1 MPWLL
6 CSALALFTTQAP
18 SSGAVDG
25 APTSNGA
32 PASTPVTDD
41 GAPAPTVQDG
51 ADAASGTSSAPIDA
65 TRAATLEAAV
75 LEVLGRADAPARV
88 AIAPIDDD
96 DAARAGQLL
105 AIIARVVVE
114 ERLDAVTPKALDAA
128 AFGDDDDAKAAAL
141 AARDVDHVLVAAVRD
156 EAGAVVDLRLVR
168 ARDGVVVGRAVAPL
182 DSTTAALSTTKQ
194 SVQGGMQSLVDQIA
208 LAMESL
214 PGETRY
220 QRLAVLPMTT
230 TATSDESKG
239 LARAVERELSS
250 ALVARGFLVVER
262 ARLDDVVAARE
273 AELDDAG
280 VMALSRAV
288 DAQALVIGSLAATG
302 ASLVVSVRVVS
313 STNGAVLGT
322 ATAEVPRSGAIAAGS
337 PLLEQHTP
345 GESLFRSALLPG
357 WGQLTNEEPVKAA
370 VVGVVVGGLAATTVL
385 VGGAGLITRV
395 SYELGAPF
403 PGQDPADIGQQL
415 KARRELA
422 DVLLVAAG
430 GGVVLTAILWSAN
443 VVDAYLSADE

>member
-1 MPWLL
+1 MPWVL

-18 SSGAVDG
+18 PSEAPEVDH
-25 APTSNGA
+25 
-32 PASTPVTDD
+32 ASTL
-41 GAPAPTVQDG
+41 
-51 ADAASGTSSAPIDA
+51 DAAVTEPSGDDASPDARAESAPPSTSIGGERVA
-65 TRAATLEAAV
+65 TVEAAV
-75 LEVLGRADAPARV
+75 LEVLARAEAPARI
-88 AIAPIDDD
+88 AIAPIVDTDTER
-96 DAARAGQLL
+96 AARLL
-105 AIIARVVVE
+105 ALIARVVVD
-114 ERLDAVTPKALDAA
+114 ERLDAVTPKALDAQ
-128 AFGDDDDAKAAAL
+128 AFGDDDDARSTAL

-168 ARDGVVVGRAVAPL
+168 AKDGAVVARAVAPL
-182 DSTTAALSTTKQ
+182 ESVSASLSTTKQ

-208 LAMESL
+208 IAMENL
-214 PGETRY
+214 PGEARY

-230 TATSDESKG
+230 TATSEESKG
-239 LARAVERELSS
+239 LTRAVERELAS

-302 ASLVVSVRVVS
+302 QSLVVSVRVVS
-313 STNGAVLGT
+313 AQNGAVLGT
-322 ATAEVPRSGAIAAGS
+322 ANAEVPRSGAIAPGS
-337 PLLEQHTP
+337 ALLEQRTP

-357 WGQLTNEEPVKAA
+357 WGQLTNEEPVKAT

-385 VGGAGLITRV
+385 VGGAGVITRV

-422 DVLLVAAG
+422 DVLLIAAG
-430 GGVVLTAILWSAN
+430 GGAVLTAILWSAN
-443 VVDAYLSADE
+443 VVDAYLSAEE